1 MDPVEN
7 VLAHFGVK
15 GMKWGVRKSRS
26 SGGSKKQVAHPKTAD
41 AAQVH
46 EILGTIHKHGI
57 GAASNSDL
65 QLLEKRIKLE
75 TKFND
80 AFPKKKT
87 LVDHGAELAKRILL
101 PVAEQQARAFL
112 NEKAKNLIGPGTSVP
127 TTKAPVTTP
136 SQVSSVLKVAGSHK
150 MADQPKVPLPHFG
163 FA

>member
-7 VLAHFGVK
+7 VLKHFGVK

-26 SGGSKKQVAHPKTAD
+26 SGTAKQVAHPKSAE

-65 QLLEKRIKLE
+65 KMLEQRIKLE
-75 TKFND
+75 TKFHE

-87 LVDHGAELAKRILL
+87 LIDHGAEIAKRVLL
-101 PVAEQQARAFL
+101 PVAEQQAKAFL
-112 NEKAKNLIGPGTSVP
+112 NKQITAKVIGPGVP
-127 TTKAPVTTP
+127 VKTGEKP
-136 SQVSSVLKVAGSHK
+136 STVSSVLDLTGTHK
-150 MADQPKVPLPHFG
+150 IADKPKLPHFG